1 MKRRYLLVS
10 VLVVV
15 LMVLVSVGT
24 ALGQEPEGGDP
35 DGPIEN
41 FQPAEFPDDVD
52 PGLEGEAAEGEVTA
66 EGGVYVLAQPPTTMN
81 YQGYLTDA
89 GGTPLNGA
97 YNLTFSLYDAAA
109 GGTQEWGP
117 EAHPG
122 VQISNGLFAV
132 TLGTT
137 VDLYPD
143 DFDEALFLQV
153 SVGGDVIATRQP
165 LRPVA
170 YAFGLIPGAEVYG
183 EPAGA
188 NNYGLRVENTGNASN
203 DRGLY
208 ASGEEYGIYAQELG
222 SGDVG
227 IYSPDYVRAQGFR
240 SNSDS
245 YWWIDANG
253 VQSEDFWSTS
263 GYFSI
268 QNHRYGGVE
277 FDCGLGGD
285 DAFVLPLN
293 VPGVLFG
300 QNVRLEEARVYYR
313 TDNAASYIDLSRV
326 YKSTGSSHTTV
337 DSYEII
343 AQEYD
348 NQNSTAANGTYY
360 AIPIV
365 ATSAYTLT
373 SGSGNLIGFFELY
386 CDNVAHNI
394 YISGMRLKLG
404 HLD

>member
-1 MKRRYLLVS
+1 MKRRYLFVS

-24 ALGQEPEGGDP
+24 ALGQGPEGGDP

-52 PGLEGEAAEGEVTA
+52 PGSEGEDPEGEVAA

-97 YNLTFSLYDAAA
+97 YNLTFSLWDAAA
-109 GGTQEWGP
+109 AGTQEWGP

-122 VQISNGLFAV
+122 VQISNGLFYV
-132 TLGTT
+132 TLGST
-137 VDLYPD
+137 VTLYPD

-153 SVGGDVIATRQP
+153 QVGGDVIATRQP

-170 YAFGLIPGAEVYG
+170 YAFGLVPGAAVFG

-188 NNYGLRVENTGNASN
+188 NNYALRVENTGTAAG
-203 DRGLY
+203 DRGLF
-208 ASGEEYGIYAQELG
+208 AKGDEYGIVVGESGL
-222 SGDVG
+222 GDVA
-227 IYSPDYVRAQGFR
+227 IYSEDYVDALGYR
-240 SNSDS
+240 SRRDS

-253 VQSEDFWSTS
+253 VQYEDFLTPTGWFT
-263 GYFSI
+263 I
-268 QNHRYGGVE
+268 KNHRYGGVM
-277 FDCGLGGD
+277 FDCTSTGD
-285 DAFVLPLN
+285 QHFVLPLN

-300 QNVRLEEARVYYR
+300 QNVRVEEARVYYR
-313 TDNAASYIDLSRV
+313 TDNPASYIDWSRV
-326 YKSTGSSHTTV
+326 YKSKGTGTTA
-337 DSYEII
+337 DSFEII
-343 AQEYD
+343 ANETG
-348 NQNSTAANGTYY
+348 NQNSTAANGTSY
-360 AIPIV
+360 AIPIY

-373 SGSGNLIGFFELY
+373 SASGNLIGLFNLM
-386 CDNVAHNI
+386 CTNTTHNI
-394 YISGMRLKLG
+394 YISGVRLRLG
-404 HLD
+404 HLN